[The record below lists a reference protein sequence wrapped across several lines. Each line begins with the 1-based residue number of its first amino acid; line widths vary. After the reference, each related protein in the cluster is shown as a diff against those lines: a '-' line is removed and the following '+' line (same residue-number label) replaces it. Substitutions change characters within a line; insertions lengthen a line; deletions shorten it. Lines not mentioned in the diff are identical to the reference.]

1 MMTAESEERL
11 VALETRVA
19 HQEQMI
25 EELNDLVFQQGQAL
39 DGMKR
44 DLEQVADRLHAALR
58 RRDID

>member
-1 MMTAESEERL
+1 MNAEHEERL
-11 VALETRVA
+11 VALETRLA

-44 DLEQVADRLHAALR
+44 DLEQIADRLHQALR
-58 RRDID
+58 RSDPG

>member
-1 MMTAESEERL
+1 MTAESEERL
-11 VALETRVA
+11 VALETRLA

-44 DLEQVADRLHAALR
+44 DLEQVADRLHQALNR
-58 RRDID
+58 GEPG

>member
-1 MMTAESEERL
+1 MNADHEERL
-11 VALETRVA
+11 VALETRLA

-44 DLEQVADRLHAALR
+44 DLEQVAERLREALR
-58 RRDID
+58 GDAPR

>member
-1 MMTAESEERL
+1 MNADHEERL
-11 VALETRVA
+11 VALETRLA

-44 DLEQVADRLHAALR
+44 DLEQVAERLQEALR
-58 RRDID
+58 GDAPR

>member
-1 MMTAESEERL
+1 MTVENEERFA
-11 VALETRVA
+11 ALESRLA

-44 DLEQVADRLHAALR
+44 DLEQVADRLHEALR
-58 RRDID
+58 SQEPR

>member
-1 MMTAESEERL
+1 MNAEHEERL
-11 VALETRVA
+11 VALETRLA

-44 DLEQVADRLHAALR
+44 DLEQIADRLHQALR
-58 RRDID
+58 GDAPR